1 MWPINQNL
9 VFGNVTMDPFKNK
22 FHERLKTDNM
32 FMYIVGTPTQ
42 FLKEKNFVWNHFR
55 FNFNG

>member
-22 FHERLKTDNM
+22 FYERLKTDNM

-42 FLKEKNFVWNHFR
+42 FLKQKKLCMEPFQI
-55 FNFNG
+55 